1 MHFSMSL
8 PHTMTEKAHS
18 EVALHLIVNP
28 EALAITKAE
37 CDALFDEFTH
47 YIRDV
52 LSIRDIKEEVRS
64 GKNPSNRTYQTPTEN
79 RR

>member
-1 MHFSMSL
+1 M
-8 PHTMTEKAHS
+8 
-18 EVALHLIVNP
+18 IVNP

-52 LSIRDIKEEVRS
+52 LSIREIKEEVRI
-64 GKNPSNRTYQTPTEN
+64 GKNPSNRTNQTPAEN
-79 RR
+79 

>member
-1 MHFSMSL
+1 ML
-8 PHTMTEKAHS
+8 TAYNGREAHS
-18 EVALHLIVNP
+18 KVALYLIVNP

-37 CDALFDEFTH
+37 SDALLNEFTH

-52 LSIRDIKEEVRS
+52 FSIREIKEEVRS
-64 GKNPSNRTYQTPTEN
+64 GKNPSNRTNQTPAEN

>member
-1 MHFSMSL
+1 M
-8 PHTMTEKAHS
+8 
-18 EVALHLIVNP
+18 IVNP

-52 LSIRDIKEEVRS
+52 LSIREIKEEVRS
-64 GKNPSNRTYQTPTEN
+64 GKNSSNRTNQTPAEN
-79 RR
+79 